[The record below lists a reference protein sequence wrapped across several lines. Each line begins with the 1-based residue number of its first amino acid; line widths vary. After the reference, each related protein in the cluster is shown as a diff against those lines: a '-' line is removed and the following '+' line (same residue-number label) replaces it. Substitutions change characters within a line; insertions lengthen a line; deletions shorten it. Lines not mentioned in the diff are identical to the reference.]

1 MIQKILLCVDGS
13 PYAEAATSVAISL
26 AQKLNASLEML
37 SVVDVRLLEAPWLA
51 DLSGVSGVLPYHSL
65 VPKIR
70 EFCETKAETHLQR
83 AMERVREAGL
93 HATTKMETGL
103 LVPTIVKA
111 EKLADL
117 VILGQRGEDSE
128 ENSPWLGTHVEPLL
142 RQSIKPCL
150 VTPAHPTKQIQSMLA
165 AFDGSENSRRA
176 LASAIDLARAIG
188 SRLAILHVDSGKEYG
203 WDKTPGGILDQGI
216 ELARAAG
223 LEVVSILKEGNPEEV
238 IPSVARDGNHDLVV
252 MGAYGHTRIRELIL
266 GSVTTLVL
274 RKTSIPVLL
283 SR

>member
-13 PYAEAATSVAISL
+13 AYAESATSAAISL
-26 AQKLNASLEML
+26 ASKLNASLEIL
-37 SVVDVRLLEAPWLA
+37 SVVDVRLLEAPWLT

-70 EFCETKAETHLQR
+70 EFCETKADTHLQR
-83 AMERVREAGL
+83 AGERVREAGL
-93 HATTKMETGL
+93 QATTKMETGL

-111 EKLADL
+111 EKRADL

-128 ENSPWLGTHVEPLL
+128 ENSPWLGAHVEPLL

-150 VTPAHPTKQIQSMLA
+150 VTPFHPRKPFQSMLA

-176 LASAIDLARAIG
+176 LTAAIDPARAIG
-188 SRLAILHVDSGKEYG
+188 SRLAILHVDSGKEHG
-203 WDKTPGGILDQGI
+203 LDKTPGSILDQGI
-216 ELARAAG
+216 ELARAAR
-223 LEVVSILKEGNPEEV
+223 LEVVPVLKEGNPEEV
-238 IPSVARDGNHDLVV
+238 ITSVAREGNHDLIV

-274 RKTSIPVLL
+274 RKSTIPVLL